1 MNPADEKRYD
11 SKPLQPKEPRFTI
24 SISEREALAD
34 RHYDID
40 DISECFSSD
49 DLKRMDAMA
58 RCGDFEKLGR
68 EWNAL
73 TSKFRDQRLEVAVS
87 YLEDVDAENHENRE
101 DAEYDA
107 GRDGQ

>member
-40 DISECFSSD
+40 DISECFSSE
-49 DLKRMDAMA
+49 DLKKLDSLA
-58 RCGDFEKLGR
+58 RTGQFEELGKL
-68 EWNAL
+68 WHAL
-73 TSKFRDQRLEVAVS
+73 TAKYRETRLECALY
-87 YLEDVDAENHENRE
+87 YLEEQEVLRLSEPPIHD
-101 DAEYDA
+101 EY
-107 GRDGQ
+107 GGSL